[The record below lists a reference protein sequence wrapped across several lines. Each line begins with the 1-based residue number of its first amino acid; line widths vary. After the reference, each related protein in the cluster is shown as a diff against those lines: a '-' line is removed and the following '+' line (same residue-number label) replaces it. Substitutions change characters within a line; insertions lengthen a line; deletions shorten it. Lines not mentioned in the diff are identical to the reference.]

1 MGGIPFLTPLALGA
15 TGLSAGLGIAQGIAQ
30 YGAND
35 KLQLR
40 NDRKLR
46 KLVEMERNGNLGLTG
61 NQKQLLDQRLM
72 APVAT
77 AAAQQRSRGEQMLA
91 SAGGLGGA
99 SGGDLS
105 RMRQEQAT
113 TTSQAQQQAA
123 LEIADRDEARKL
135 QQKNEE
141 EQRAAMRASMKMDD
155 WNALFGTASQAMGT
169 VGAMAGATPGTFGM
183 AGLFGEK
190 LTPEDIAMLKKLP
203 AATRAKMMDEALF
216 GTTPTE

>member
-1 MGGIPFLTPLALGA
+1 MPIPFLTPLALGA

-30 YGAND
+30 YGSND
-35 KLQLR
+35 KMQGR
-40 NDRKLR
+40 NDKKLQH
-46 KLVEMERNGNLGLTG
+46 LVEMERKGNLGLTG
-61 NQKQLLDQRLM
+61 NQQQLLDQKMM

-105 RMRQEQAT
+105 RLRQEQAT

-123 LEIADRDEARKL
+123 LEIAAQDEARKL
-135 QQKNEE
+135 QQKNEI
-141 EQRAAMRASMKMDD
+141 EQRVAMQAAMKKDD
-155 WNALFGTASQAMGT
+155 WNALFGTASEAAGT
-169 VGAMAGATPGTFGM
+169 LGAMAGATPGTFGM

-190 LTPEDIAMLKKLP
+190 LTPENIAMLKKLP
-203 AATRAKMMDEALF
+203 AATRARMMDEALF